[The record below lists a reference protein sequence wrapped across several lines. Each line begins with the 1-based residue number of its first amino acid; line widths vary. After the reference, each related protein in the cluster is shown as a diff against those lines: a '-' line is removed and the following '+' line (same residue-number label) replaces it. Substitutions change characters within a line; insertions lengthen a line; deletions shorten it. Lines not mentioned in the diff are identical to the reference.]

1 MENQY
6 LITYNFIEKPLVLT
20 DFYIYQIGRIFCNET
35 TAYPNH
41 YHTKW
46 YELTIVTGGEGTIYT
61 NNKPIPVK
69 AGDIYLSC
77 LHDIHAV
84 VSSKN
89 NPLQYDFCSF
99 FPLNENLKKE
109 LHLLS
114 STLIVEDSRLFRS
127 NRISTLFPLAINEMQ
142 DFNKEFSSTL
152 LNGMIWQIAVY
163 SLRILK
169 KAHSADATIIN
180 DKNLLCY
187 QIMDYINSNIDAIHS
202 LTELSE
208 VFNFSYNYLSTTF
221 KEVTSLRLIDFYNMQ
236 RLAIAEKL
244 IMDNNLTLEE
254 IAEKTNFST
263 AFSLSK
269 AFKKYYKASPSQ
281 YRKQAKGN

>member
-6 LITYNFIEKPLVLT
+6 LISYNFINKPLVLA
-20 DFYIYQIGRIFCNET
+20 DFEIYQIGRIFCNEK

-41 YHTKW
+41 YHRKW
-46 YELTIVTGGEGTIYT
+46 YELTVVTGGEGIIYT

-84 VSSKN
+84 VSSPT

-99 FPLNENLKKE
+99 FPLNENLKME
-109 LHLLS
+109 FALLS
-114 STLIVEDSRLFRS
+114 STLVLEDSRLFRS

-142 DFNKEFSSTL
+142 DFNKDFSSTL

-169 KAHSADATIIN
+169 KTHSSDATIIS

-187 QIMDYINSNIDAIHS
+187 QVMDYINSNIDTLHS
-202 LTELSE
+202 LTQLSE
-208 VFNFSYNYLSTTF
+208 VFNFSYNYLSTIF
-221 KEVTSLRLIDFYNMQ
+221 KGVTSLRLIDFYNMQ
-236 RLAIAEKL
+236 RLAIAERL
-244 IMDNNLTLEE
+244 ILDNNFTLEE

-269 AFKKYYKASPSQ
+269 AFKKYYKVSPSQ
-281 YRKQAKGN
+281 YRKQNREN